1 MKPESIPEQT
11 LYNTVRLETL
21 DGGSGT
27 GFFFNFEIDGKS
39 ILMLVTNKHVV
50 NNNPNETM
58 RFELHLMGD
67 DHGDSGENYLVTY
80 QTQWLFHPTHDLC
93 ATFTKPLFDEV
104 YRRTGKR
111 VFCRINEENL
121 ICDE

>member
-1 MKPESIPEQT
+1 MKPESIAEQT

-80 QTQWLFHPTHDLC
+80 
-93 ATFTKPLFDEV
+93 
-104 YRRTGKR
+104 
-111 VFCRINEENL
+111 
-121 ICDE
+121 